1 VSSEGAK
8 PLTARQAE
16 SMLSDAHRAFE
27 QKKTGEALEKY
38 HSLLERAETVR
49 HKRQALEGLAGIA
62 SPESLPKIAPYCK
75 DIDPVIRD
83 YKDPDPQLKKS
94 ATQVFLAIGDNLSQT
109 DKDRA
114 LKMMNRALNFTDPED
129 LETLDLVMTRIKIL
143 RGESRSGR

>member
-1 VSSEGAK
+1 
-8 PLTARQAE
+8 
-16 SMLSDAHRAFE
+16 MLSDAETALK

-38 HSLLERAETVR
+38 HSVLERAQTAGY
-49 HKRQALEGLAGIA
+49 KRQALEGLAEIA

-83 YKDPDPQLKKS
+83 YKDTDPQLKKN
-94 ATQVFLAIGDNLSQT
+94 AVRIFLAIGDNLSLS

-114 LKMMNRALNFTDPED
+114 LRMMNRALNFTDPED
-129 LETLDLVMTRIKIL
+129 LEILDQVMTRIKVL